1 MVNEGKQW
9 IETSDVIPMFPTLV
23 WKRQIEAGLRDALA
37 ARILAA
43 LTDMRGGLPP
53 LEPGRGW
60 QSAQALHRREDF
72 RELVSCVH
80 RGITSILRFL
90 RIGNDA
96 FEITACW
103 ATVLARGAAHKIHS
117 HPNNFISAV
126 YHVCT
131 QPGADTI
138 NVHDPRRQASV
149 IRPPVA
155 ELTADNTDQVV
166 VKVRNGTLL
175 MFPSFL
181 EHSVDA
187 SMSEKD

>member
-1 MVNEGKQW
+1 MVNESKRW
-9 IETSDVIPMFPTLV
+9 METSDVIQTFPTLV
-23 WKRQIEAGLRDALA
+23 WKLQIDAGLHDATA
-37 ARILAA
+37 ARLLTA
-43 LTDMRGGLPP
+43 LTDRRRGPPP

-60 QSAQALHRREDF
+60 QSGQALHQREDF

-117 HPNNFISAV
+117 HPSNFISAV
-126 YHVCT
+126 CHVCT

-138 NVHDPRRQASV
+138 NVHDPS
-149 IRPPVA
+149 
-155 ELTADNTDQVV
+155 
-166 VKVRNGTLL
+166 G
-175 MFPSFL
+175 
-181 EHSVDA
+181 
-187 SMSEKD
+187 

>member
-1 MVNEGKQW
+1 M
-9 IETSDVIPMFPTLV
+9 V

-60 QSAQALHRREDF
+60 QSAQALHQREDF

-80 RGITSILRFL
+80 RGITSIL
-90 RIGNDA
+90 
-96 FEITACW
+96 
-103 ATVLARGAAHKIHS
+103 
-117 HPNNFISAV
+117 
-126 YHVCT
+126 
-131 QPGADTI
+131 I

-149 IRPPVA
+149 IRLPVA

-166 VKVRNGTLL
+166 G
-175 MFPSFL
+175 
-181 EHSVDA
+181 
-187 SMSEKD
+187 

>member
-60 QSAQALHRREDF
+60 QSAQALHQREDF

-80 RGITSILRFL
+80 RGITSIL
-90 RIGNDA
+90 
-96 FEITACW
+96 
-103 ATVLARGAAHKIHS
+103 
-117 HPNNFISAV
+117 
-126 YHVCT
+126 
-131 QPGADTI
+131 I

-149 IRPPVA
+149 IRLPVA

-166 VKVRNGTLL
+166 G
-175 MFPSFL
+175 
-181 EHSVDA
+181 
-187 SMSEKD
+187 

>member
-53 LEPGRGW
+53 LEPGREW
-60 QSAQALHRREDF
+60 QSAEALHRREDF

-90 RIGNDA
+90 RIGTDA

-103 ATVLARGAAHKIHS
+103 ATVLARGAAHKI
-117 HPNNFISAV
+117 P
-126 YHVCT
+126 
-131 QPGADTI
+131 
-138 NVHDPRRQASV
+138 PRQ
-149 IRPPVA
+149 
-155 ELTADNTDQVV
+155 
-166 VKVRNGTLL
+166 
-175 MFPSFL
+175 
-181 EHSVDA
+181 
-187 SMSEKD
+187 